1 MRHTL
6 LVLTLAA
13 GVIGLHQPAPSP
25 QQHPGPFPQA
35 QQQTGEILRQ
45 RLLNLGLG
53 ILYGVEKEIKIG
65 KCRQRLNLG
74 RLLEGRSRPYSRCRY

>member
-1 MRHTL
+1 MRQL
-6 LVLTLAA
+6 LLALILAA
-13 GVIGLHQPAPSP
+13 GLLHHTPPPHQQPR
-25 QQHPGPFPQA
+25 PFPQ
-35 QQQTGEILRQ
+35 QPQTGDILRQ

-74 RLLEGRSRPYSRCRY
+74 RMLEGRSRPYSRCRY